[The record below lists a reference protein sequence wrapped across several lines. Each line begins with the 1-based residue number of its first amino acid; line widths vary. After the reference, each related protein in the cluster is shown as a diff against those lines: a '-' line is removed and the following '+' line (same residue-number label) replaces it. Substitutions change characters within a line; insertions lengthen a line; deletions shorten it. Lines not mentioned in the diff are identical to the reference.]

1 MHWYGIILSLG
12 FDARVSTIAL
22 IPNYEL
28 PINMP
33 LNFQQVILTLQQ
45 FWADRGAIVWQPYY
59 TQVGA
64 GTMNPATFLRVLGPE
79 PWNVA

>member
-1 MHWYGIILSLG
+1 
-12 FDARVSTIAL
+12 
-22 IPNYEL
+22 
-28 PINMP
+28 MP

-45 FWADRGAIVWQPYY
+45 FWAERGCVLWQPYY

-79 PWNVA
+79 PCQGVM